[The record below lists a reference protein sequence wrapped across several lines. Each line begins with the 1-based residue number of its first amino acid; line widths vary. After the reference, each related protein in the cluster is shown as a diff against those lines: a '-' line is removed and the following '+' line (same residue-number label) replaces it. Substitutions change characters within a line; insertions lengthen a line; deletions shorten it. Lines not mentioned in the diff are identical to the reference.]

1 MSLITRIST
10 WGWVLGDTL
19 SGHFWPIAKGG
30 VWQTVVRAEIFA
42 VLSVV
47 RFVHQFPRRT
57 RIWCDNI
64 IGRRQSAA
72 TLGWPAFLQ
81 PSSS

>member
-30 VWQTVVRAEIFA
+30 VWQTVVRGQKKEERWG
-42 VLSVV
+42 VN
-47 RFVHQFPRRT
+47 PT
-57 RIWCDNI
+57 DC
-64 IGRRQSAA
+64 
-72 TLGWPAFLQ
+72 
-81 PSSS
+81 